1 MKIKK
6 KPWMYENLP
15 IFKKAMDLNLYVE
28 NAVRGFSRYN
38 KYSIGSELRSQSRE
52 VLYGIYRAYFAKDKM
67 YAIGKLRDSTEELK
81 IIIHLAQELKVLR
94 DFKQFEI
101 LSQMARQLAKEAQGW
116 LKSQDY
122 DSI

>member
-1 MKIKK
+1 
-6 KPWMYENLP
+6 MYENLP